1 MNKQQAKGYL
11 LEIVLSK
18 LIEVNGYEV
27 ITEWNIPYEPELPPE
42 EQEIRNQSN
51 GLNIKGRGGYHQF
64 DTLGTFIGTGRK
76 TGIFSAEDERML
88 EECSGFSSKM
98 DKALFADAI

>member
-27 ITEWNIPYEPELPPE
+27 ITECNIPYEP
-42 EQEIRNQSN
+42 
-51 GLNIKGRGGYHQF
+51 GY
-64 DTLGTFIGTGRK
+64 
-76 TGIFSAEDERML
+76 RMAN
-88 EECSGFSSKM
+88 K
-98 DKALFADAI
+98 K

>member
-64 DTLGTFIGTGRK
+64 DTLGTFKITPPFVYPLR
-76 TGIFSAEDERML
+76 
-88 EECSGFSSKM
+88 
-98 DKALFADAI
+98 LFMEA